1 MKTGNLK
8 YKDILDVRDIIE
20 RIEELE
26 EHLEGL
32 GSEGDAA
39 MQNLTEEWQELQ
51 ALTDIM
57 NELQGNGG
65 DEQWRGDW
73 YPVMLIRGSYFGDY
87 AQELAADCGD
97 YPKRWPYTCIDW
109 AQAAR
114 ELQMDY
120 TPTEIDGVTFW
131 YR

>member
-20 RIEELE
+20 RTEELE
-26 EHLEGL
+26 NMLGNEEGTDAEWDEL
-32 GSEGDAA
+32 AALQVVLSE
-39 MQNLTEEWQELQ
+39 LK
-51 ALTDIM
+51 
-57 NELQGNGG
+57 GNGG
-65 DEQWRGDW
+65 DEHWRGDW
-73 YPVMLIRGSYFGDY
+73 YPVMLIRGSYFDDY

-109 AQAAR
+109 VQAAR

-120 TPTEIDGVTFW
+120 TSTEIDGVTFW

>member
-20 RIEELE
+20 RTEELE
-26 EHLEGL
+26 NMLGNEEGTDAEWGEL
-32 GSEGDAA
+32 AALQVVLSE
-39 MQNLTEEWQELQ
+39 LK
-51 ALTDIM
+51 
-57 NELQGNGG
+57 GNGG
-65 DEQWRGDW
+65 DEHWRGDW
-73 YPVMLIRGSYFGDY
+73 YPVMLIRGSYFDDY

-109 AQAAR
+109 VQAAR

-120 TPTEIDGVTFW
+120 TSTEIDGVTFW

>member
-20 RIEELE
+20 RTEELE
-26 EHLEGL
+26 NMLGNEEGTDAEWGEL
-32 GSEGDAA
+32 AALQVVLSE
-39 MQNLTEEWQELQ
+39 LK
-51 ALTDIM
+51 
-57 NELQGNGG
+57 GNGG
-65 DEQWRGDW
+65 DEHWRGDW

-109 AQAAR
+109 VQAAR

-120 TPTEIDGVTFW
+120 TSTEIDGVTFW